1 MTHSRLLCL
10 SHMTS
15 REFRGCIES
24 LIERQAI
31 ICHEHRATNNKIALE
46 YSLNPVLAGIDIS

>member
-1 MTHSRLLCL
+1 
-10 SHMTS
+10 TS
-15 REFRGCIES
+15 REFRNCIQS

-31 ICHEHRATNNKIALE
+31 LCHEHRATNNKIALE

>member
-1 MTHSRLLCL
+1 MTHNRLLNK
-10 SHMTS
+10 SRMIS
-15 REFRGCIES
+15 REFRNCVQS

-31 ICHEHRATNNKIALE
+31 LCHEHRGTNNKTALE